1 MMRALPLGVM
11 KPWPQTK
18 EGIMSSTSTAFVP
31 TVASQTALFLVKA
44 TPVLSLIVITY
55 CSLMGFVW

>member
-1 MMRALPLGVM
+1 
-11 KPWPQTK
+11 
-18 EGIMSSTSTAFVP
+18 MSSTSTAFVP